1 MPEAVIVSAA
11 RSPIGRANK
20 GSLKDLRPDDLTA
33 TIIKTAVDA
42 SAVARRL
49 IEEDGH
55 HRITID
61 PAADNEHAI
70 SAYEKVGFRRVGTM
84 RRYQRMSDGTW
95 IDGLLME
102 LLADELI
109 D

>member
-1 MPEAVIVSAA
+1 VGP
-11 RSPIGRANK
+11 
-20 GSLKDLRPDDLTA
+20 TA
-33 TIIKTAVDA
+33 IRL
-42 SAVARRL
+42 VARRL

-61 PAADNEHAI
+61 PAAANEHAI